1 MSRPTVL
8 VVDETEARRKDVAH
22 TLAGF
27 GYEVI
32 AAADADEGTRFATGL
47 APAVIVAAE
56 SLAGFGDG
64 TVLAGLDGDAA
75 ACRLVLLG
83 DADTRDE
90 LPAGVA
96 ARIATEG
103 LTVAAVV
110 RKLRTMLVAAELGL
124 DTDVRLESIVGDLDQ
139 TPLLDLLP
147 QLQRLVVSGRLVLR
161 DGEIDLTDGEV
172 VAASTGRVRG
182 EKGFVR
188 LARTA
193 GGAFRILLGPAG
205 AAQEIERDV
214 LGLMALAMED
224 RPRFEEALGAL
235 PDLASRPR
243 VEMGPAF
250 FSTQFTP
257 IQQDVMKAVQGGRTV
272 WAALDA
278 VAHPDGVVLEELA
291 RLASLGFVAFEE
303 PEVRVRVVTDS
314 TADLPGEVALRHGIH
329 VVPLSVIFGERIFKD
344 GVDIT
349 PATFYSMLEGK
360 RDVQPRTNPPTPG
373 EFLAGYRFLAGR
385 SDIVSL
391 HISSRMSE
399 TVANAR
405 AAAAEG
411 LEEFQS
417 QREDGDTVTLEVVDS
432 SFVSLALGLTA
443 LFAARM
449 ARRGLSAPDIRARV
463 EAMRERTHSL
473 FVVDTLEYLA
483 RGGRIGKARALL
495 GGILGIKPI
504 LGLVDGEVGAVDKVR
519 GGRNVHARVV
529 ELFKQ
534 RVDAERPVVAG
545 IVHAKAPVWAD
556 RLRTLIEESFTVSEV
571 VASEMGP
578 VVGTHVGPGTV
589 AAVLFQPTE
598 EERELIAPLPA
609 AE

>member
-1 MSRPTVL
+1 M
-8 VVDETEARRKDVAH
+8 
-22 TLAGF
+22 
-27 GYEVI
+27 
-32 AAADADEGTRFATGL
+32 
-47 APAVIVAAE
+47 
-56 SLAGFGDG
+56 
-64 TVLAGLDGDAA
+64 
-75 ACRLVLLG
+75 
-83 DADTRDE
+83 
-90 LPAGVA
+90 
-96 ARIATEG
+96 
-103 LTVAAVV
+103 
-110 RKLRTMLVAAELGL
+110 
-124 DTDVRLESIVGDLDQ
+124 
-139 TPLLDLLP
+139 
-147 QLQRLVVSGRLVLR
+147 LR
-161 DGEIDLTDGEV
+161 DGEIALTEGEV
-172 VAASTGRVRG
+172 VAATAGRVRG

-193 GGAFRILLGPAG
+193 GGAFRLLLGPAG
-205 AAQEIERDV
+205 AEQEISRDV

-224 RPRFEEALGAL
+224 RPRFEEALTEL

-257 IQQDVMKAVQGGRTV
+257 VQQQVMKAVQGRRTV
-272 WAALDA
+272 WAALDG
-278 VAHPDGVVLEELA
+278 VPHPDGEVLEELG
-291 RLASLGFVAFEE
+291 RLASLGFLAFDE

-314 TADLPGEVALRHGIH
+314 TADLPAEMALRHGIH
-329 VVPLSVIFGERIFKD
+329 VVPLSVIFGEKIFKD

-349 PATFYSMLEGK
+349 PATFYSMLERK
-360 RDVQPRTNPPTPG
+360 RDVQPRTSPPTPG

-417 QREDGDTVTLEVVDS
+417 QREAGDAVTLEVIDS

-449 ARRGLSAPDIRARV
+449 ARRGLSAAAIRSHV

-483 RGGRIGKARALL
+483 RGGRIGKARALV

-504 LGLVDGEVGAVDKVR
+504 LGLVDGEVGPVDKVR

-534 RVDAERPVVAG
+534 RVDPGLPVVAG
-545 IVHAKAPVWAD
+545 IVHAKAPVWAE
-556 RLRTLIEESFTVSEV
+556 RLRALVEESFSVSEM

-589 AAVLFQPTE
+589 AAVLFQPTD